1 MSINLQ
7 KCCWSSVSQKYTL
20 DNSYFVPNS
29 RHFSHYN
36 EGHQGEHGFCGC
48 FSTCAWPT
56 TEGCSVTCSS
66 HQTHEIEDLFEEES
80 SEDLDSSETFGV
92 ELDVELSRDGQPR
105 PGPVYCHCMH
115 GPLHPSIDECG
126 IWPDVY

>member
-1 MSINLQ
+1 MSTDLQ

-36 EGHQGEHGFCGC
+36 EGHHGEHGFCGC

-92 ELDVELSRDGQPR
+92 ELDAELSRDGQPR